1 MLVSADWVTRKW
13 TLAFWC
19 EVRTA
24 SDRLAGREGIIG
36 DGETEVGK
44 HDGYFTLYSATQYR
58 ESESKGHTAAIHPL
72 EMRDLFSFILQ
83 IPGRALRSSAF
94 LGLGDSDGGMRKD
107 EKYFRGVQSWPFYQ
121 NTLIV
126 TQSLAANTSA
136 PTPLLHATLL
146 VFKSIAQHRMLLE
159 DVYG

>member
-1 MLVSADWVTRKW
+1 MQPKYR
-13 TLAFWC
+13 
-19 EVRTA
+19 
-24 SDRLAGREGIIG
+24 
-36 DGETEVGK
+36 ETEVGK
-44 HDGYFTLYSATQYR
+44 HDGYFTLYPATQYR
-58 ESESKGHTAAIHPL
+58 ESESKGHTAGAI
-72 EMRDLFSFILQ
+72 FILQ